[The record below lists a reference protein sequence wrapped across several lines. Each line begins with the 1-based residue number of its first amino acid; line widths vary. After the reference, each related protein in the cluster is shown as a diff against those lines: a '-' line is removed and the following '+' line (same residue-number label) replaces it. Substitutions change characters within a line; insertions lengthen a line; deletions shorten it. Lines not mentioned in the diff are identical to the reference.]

1 MAPTEPP
8 MSPMPGCGTVSP
20 RPALLICG
28 GAHGAAVDAL
38 PAGLAEPLR
47 RRALAGAAWVLQRR
61 DRGEPVLVVHHIDAD
76 GVTSGAI
83 AATALERAGVAYR
96 TLAVKSMDQL
106 HVELVRTTA
115 AGSAG
120 ADAPALWFCD
130 LGSTAYMQ
138 FPAAQRLVCDH
149 HQLVRDGSEES
160 FPHVNPLLD
169 GLSGEELSGA
179 GCAYLVAAALDKR
192 NLDLLPL
199 ALVGAS
205 ADLQDRPRS
214 APAVLGREI
223 PAATLPLTRG
233 FHGANAAL
241 LAHGVASG
249 LVAART
255 DLAFFGPETR
265 PLRKFLALAEPAVPT
280 ATGSQ
285 RTAEAFLLSLG
296 IPLQDDAGERTWA
309 RLTPEEQ
316 RAVRTALVER
326 LVATGLADRAERLWR
341 TVVTIPREAH
351 GPLRELQE
359 CGTLLNG
366 TARYGRPEV
375 GLAVA
380 RGDRGAAYDEALSLL
395 LDHRKHLSSAIDAM
409 ARRGV
414 TELNGVQHVHLEDAV
429 LDTVVGIVCGMALDG
444 LGLRR
449 DLALVAFA
457 WTPDGR
463 TKVSSRSPHELQ
475 ARGID
480 LALAMREAADAF
492 GGQGGGHKG
501 AAGATIPRGCE
512 AAFIA
517 HVDRLVAAQLGVRIP
532 GPPPA
537 APLGSLVP
545 VPAFLRSN
553 GPQTRLAF

>member
-1 MAPTEPP
+1 
-8 MSPMPGCGTVSP
+8 
-20 RPALLICG
+20 
-28 GAHGAAVDAL
+28 
-38 PAGLAEPLR
+38 
-47 RRALAGAAWVLQRR
+47 
-61 DRGEPVLVVHHIDAD
+61 
-76 GVTSGAI
+76 
-83 AATALERAGVAYR
+83 
-96 TLAVKSMDQL
+96 
-106 HVELVRTTA
+106 
-115 AGSAG
+115 
-120 ADAPALWFCD
+120 
-130 LGSTAYMQ
+130 MQ
-138 FPAAQRLVCDH
+138 FPGAERLVCDH

-179 GCAYLVAAALDKR
+179 GCAYLVAAALDAR

-205 ADLQDRPRS
+205 ADLQDRKTGS
-214 APAVLGREI
+214 
-223 PAATLPLTRG
+223 

-241 LAHGVASG
+241 LAHGEAAG
-249 LVAART
+249 LLSSQR

-309 RLTPEEQ
+309 RLTPEE
-316 RAVRTALVER
+316 RTRVRSALVDR
-326 LVATGLADRAERLWR
+326 LVDTGLAQREARLWR
-341 TVVTIPREAH
+341 TVVTLAGERPGPTRES
-351 GPLRELQE
+351 QE
-359 CGTLLNG
+359 FGTLLNG

-380 RGDRGAAYDEALSLL
+380 RGDRGAAYEEALGLL
-395 LDHRKHLSSAIDAM
+395 LDHRKHLAGALDAL

-414 TELNGVQHVHLEDAV
+414 SELLAVQWTHLEDQV

-463 TKVSSRSPHELQ
+463 TKASSRSPHELQ

-480 LALAMREAADAF
+480 LAAAMRDAAAAL

-512 AAFIA
+512 PAFIA
-517 HVDRLVAAQLGVRIP
+517 HVDRLVAAQLGMQP
-532 GPPPA
+532 APPVGLLVHA
-537 APLGSLVP
+537 APTAAGAAAPAPVAGHVAAVP
-545 VPAFLRSN
+545 FLQGR
-553 GPQTRLAF
+553 GAQTRLAF